1 MVDLVLQ
8 ALKKARSQIARPGY
22 FHKHQYYAGKD
33 DIKNLDRPCCIY
45 GAIGF
50 AVDAHPRRFTSGSLG
65 RQVACELYPFVANH
79 ISLFEYS
86 DHVTTTQNNVVA
98 LFTRAIEAR
107 KSP

>member
-33 DIKNLDRPCCIY
+33 DKLDLDRPCCIY

-50 AVDAHPRRFTSGSLG
+50 AVNVHPRRFTPGSLG
-65 RQVACELYPFVANH
+65 KLTASALYSFVPEH
-79 ISLFEYS
+79 ITLFEYS
-86 DHVTTTQNNVVA
+86 DHKTTTQNDMVA

-107 KSP
+107 KA